1 MDFVDFVPSEGFG
14 DFADFEKPDT
24 DKLPHF
30 PTESLPPIIGNY
42 AHAVAESLQVSEDMA
57 AVAILGIVS
66 LSVMGSF
73 YIEPKTDWIE
83 PLNLYILITARPSE
97 RKTPVLKEVSAPVY
111 EYAKEENERRRPLY
125 DKYLT
130 QKKIL
135 ENRINDLIGKASKGA
150 KGKEPVTMQDVFDA
164 QQELSD
170 LKEVTLLKLI
180 IDDITP
186 EAMVK
191 VMKENDEKIAMVTA
205 EGGIFGMLAGRYS
218 AQPNMDI
225 FLKAYGGEPYCSDRM
240 GRAGEALEHPLLS
253 LLLMV
258 QPKVLQDALENPDF
272 RERGFMARFLYSLPP
287 SKVGYRIYD
296 SKPIPKEVRAA
307 YNQLIKE
314 LLSIGIHREWQL
326 ENTVIHFSDEAYQA
340 SKEFFDEIEEKIPED
355 YEEIEDWVGK
365 YHGQTM
371 RIAGLLHV
379 IKHRLGA
386 ANIILEAQT
395 MKEAIQIGRYFL
407 EHAQMSFSLS
417 GLTESKE
424 VKDAKYIMKKID
436 SFYTE
441 INSQNPQ
448 NPQNLRFR
456 DLHYICKGH
465 FKTKEDM
472 QPGIDE
478 LIQRNFIRIERKQ
491 TGKSGRPSEIVE
503 VNSEYWIRK
512 VKKNIE
518 AKKRRKEIEVGHAE
532 KRIMDKI

>member
-1 MDFVDFVPSEGFG
+1 MDSVDFVPSDNFE
-14 DFADFEKPDT
+14 DFEKPDT
-24 DKLPHF
+24 DKLPRF
-30 PTESLPPIIGNY
+30 PIESLPSVIGDY
-42 AHAVAESLQVSEDMA
+42 ARAVAESLQVAEDMA

-66 LSVMGSF
+66 LAVMGNF

-97 RKTPVLKEVSAPVY
+97 RKTPVLREVSAPVY
-111 EYAKEENERRRPLY
+111 EYAKEENEKRRPLY

-170 LKEVTLLKLI
+170 LEEVTLLKLI

-205 EGGIFGMLAGRYS
+205 EGGVFGMLAGRYS
-218 AQPNMDI
+218 TQPNMDI

-240 GRAGEALEHPLLS
+240 GRAGEALEHPLLA

-258 QPKVLQDALENPDF
+258 QPKVLQDALGNPDF

-287 SKVGYRIYD
+287 SKVGYRVYD
-296 SKPIPKEVRAA
+296 SKPIPKDMRDT
-307 YNQLIKE
+307 YNQLIKD

-326 ENTVIHFSDEAYQA
+326 ENTVIHISEEAYQV

-386 ANIILEAQT
+386 ASIILEAQT
-395 MKEAIQIGRYFL
+395 MKEAIQIGKYFL

-417 GLTESKE
+417 GLTETKE
-424 VKDAKYIMKKID
+424 VKEAKYIMKKID

-441 INSQNPQ
+441 QNPQ
-448 NPQNLRFR
+448 NPQNSQNLRFR

-465 FKTKEDM
+465 YKTKEDM

-478 LIQRNFIRIERKQ
+478 LIRRNFIRIKTQQ
-491 TGKSGRPSEIVE
+491 TGGRGRPSEVVE
-503 VNSEYWIRK
+503 VNPEYWIRK
-512 VKKNIE
+512 SRRE
-518 AKKRRKEIEVGHAE
+518 EERRKRKETMSKERDNHE
-532 KRIMDKI
+532 

>member
-1 MDFVDFVPSEGFG
+1 MDSVDFVPSEGFG
-14 DFADFEKPDT
+14 DFGDFEKPDT

-150 KGKEPVTMQDVFDA
+150 KGKEPV
-164 QQELSD
+164 
-170 LKEVTLLKLI
+170 
-180 IDDITP
+180 
-186 EAMVK
+186 
-191 VMKENDEKIAMVTA
+191 
-205 EGGIFGMLAGRYS
+205 
-218 AQPNMDI
+218 
-225 FLKAYGGEPYCSDRM
+225 
-240 GRAGEALEHPLLS
+240 
-253 LLLMV
+253 
-258 QPKVLQDALENPDF
+258 
-272 RERGFMARFLYSLPP
+272 
-287 SKVGYRIYD
+287 
-296 SKPIPKEVRAA
+296 
-307 YNQLIKE
+307 
-314 LLSIGIHREWQL
+314 
-326 ENTVIHFSDEAYQA
+326 
-340 SKEFFDEIEEKIPED
+340 
-355 YEEIEDWVGK
+355 
-365 YHGQTM
+365 
-371 RIAGLLHV
+371 
-379 IKHRLGA
+379 
-386 ANIILEAQT
+386 
-395 MKEAIQIGRYFL
+395 
-407 EHAQMSFSLS
+407 
-417 GLTESKE
+417 
-424 VKDAKYIMKKID
+424 
-436 SFYTE
+436 

-448 NPQNLRFR
+448 NPQNLTFR
-456 DLHYICKGH
+456 ELYHICKGH

-512 VKKNIE
+512 AQKNIE